1 MCLHRQR
8 SKEAEV
14 EEGSEQPDIDKSE
27 EGNIEEEDNK

>member
-14 EEGSEQPDIDKSE
+14 EEGSEQPDIVESE
-27 EGNIEEEDNK
+27 EENSEEDNE